1 MTTNTHTLQIEE
13 ILELLPHRFP
23 FLLVDRV
30 LDFEEGR
37 FLRAVK
43 NVSVNEPFFQGHFP
57 GKPIFPGVL
66 ILEAMAQATGI
77 LAFKSVGKLEPGEL
91 YYFAGIDEARFKR
104 PVVPGDQMI
113 MEVTFEKTRR
123 GLTRFKGV
131 ALVDGKVVCEAT
143 MMCARSRE
151 ARYVIDK
158 SAFVHPTAIVEEGAS
173 IGANAHIGPFC
184 IVGPHVE
191 IGEGTVLK
199 SHVVVNGHTKIG
211 RDNEI
216 YQFASIGEVNQD
228 LKYAGEPTR
237 VEIGD
242 RNRIRESVTIHRGT
256 VQGGGLTKVGSDN
269 LLMINAHIAHDCTVG
284 NRCILANNATL
295 AGHVSVDDFAIIG
308 GMTAVHQFCI
318 IGAHVMV
325 GGCSGVAQDV
335 PPYVIAQGNHATPF
349 GVNIEGLKRR
359 GFSREAI
366 TAIRNAYKLI
376 YRSGK
381 TLDEVKPEIAE
392 LAETYPE
399 VKAFTDFFA
408 RSTRGLIR

>member
-1 MTTNTHTLQIEE
+1 M
-13 ILELLPHRFP
+13 
-23 FLLVDRV
+23 
-30 LDFEEGR
+30 
-37 FLRAVK
+37 
-43 NVSVNEPFFQGHFP
+43 
-57 GKPIFPGVL
+57 
-66 ILEAMAQATGI
+66 
-77 LAFKSVGKLEPGEL
+77 
-91 YYFAGIDEARFKR
+91 
-104 PVVPGDQMI
+104 
-113 MEVTFEKTRR
+113 
-123 GLTRFKGV
+123 
-131 ALVDGKVVCEAT
+131 
-143 MMCARSRE
+143 
-151 ARYVIDK
+151 IDK

-284 NRCILANNATL
+284 
-295 AGHVSVDDFAIIG
+295 DFAIIG